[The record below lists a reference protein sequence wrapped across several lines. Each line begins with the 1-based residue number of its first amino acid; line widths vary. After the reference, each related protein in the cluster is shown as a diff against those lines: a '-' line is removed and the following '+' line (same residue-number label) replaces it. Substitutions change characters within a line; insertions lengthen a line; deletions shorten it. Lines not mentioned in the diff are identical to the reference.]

1 MDLSSWREFR
11 KMDGQR
17 SPCHSYKSI
26 GVPLRTPSFPRKRES
41 KLLWK
46 RSNWVPLEPALECF
60 NRGQGRRLLLPFPR
74 RALSRNSFA
83 RYKRATTA
91 LLDDILRLAEQ
102 NLPLGLGANA

>member
-17 SPCHSYKSI
+17 SPCHMYKSL
-26 GVPLRTPSFPRKRES
+26 GV
-41 KLLWK
+41 
-46 RSNWVPLEPALECF
+46 
-60 NRGQGRRLLLPFPR
+60 PFPR
-74 RALSRNSFA
+74 RALSRNAFA

-102 NLPLGLGANA
+102 NLPLGLGANAARAGIDFLGFSVSAHCSRAHPDRLFPALEVWKVIHVLALPL